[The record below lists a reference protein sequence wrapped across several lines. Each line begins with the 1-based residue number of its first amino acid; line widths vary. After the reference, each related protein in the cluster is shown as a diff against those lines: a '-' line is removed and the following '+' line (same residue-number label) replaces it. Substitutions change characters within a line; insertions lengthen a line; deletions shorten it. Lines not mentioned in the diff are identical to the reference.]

1 MTARSAMNWEIR
13 IYPVE
18 LIRERKI
25 AMNVYESCPI
35 YQNEKYLLRMVKLED
50 CDDLLEVYSDEAAV
64 PLFNSDNCHGDD
76 FHYTTKEQML
86 SAIEFWL
93 YSYEKKYFVRWS
105 IVDQLN
111 NKVIGTI
118 ELFHRDSNDYYT
130 NCGLLRIDLKS
141 SYEKKLEIVSILNL
155 LIPET
160 YEAFNCSMI
169 ATKVNEYAYERKVAL
184 ESLGFILKENKL
196 IGHDG
201 TEYSGYWV
209 KER

>member
-1 MTARSAMNWEIR
+1 M
-13 IYPVE
+13 YKPYF
-18 LIRERKI
+18 IREGKI
-25 AMNVYESCPI
+25 SMTIYENCPM

-76 FHYTTKEQML
+76 FYYKTKERML

-93 YSYEKKYFVRWS
+93 YSYEKKYFVRWA
-105 IVDQLN
+105 IVDQLK

-160 YEAFNCSMI
+160 YKAFNCLII
-169 ATKVNEYAYERKVAL
+169 ATKVNEYAYERKMAL
-184 ESLGFILKENKL
+184 DSLGFISKENKL

-201 TEYSGYWV
+201 TEYSDYWV